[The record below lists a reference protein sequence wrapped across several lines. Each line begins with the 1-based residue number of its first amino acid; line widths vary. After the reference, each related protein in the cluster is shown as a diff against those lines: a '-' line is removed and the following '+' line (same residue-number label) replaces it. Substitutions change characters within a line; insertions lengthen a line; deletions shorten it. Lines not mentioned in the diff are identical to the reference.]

1 MALGKMKIILITG
14 ISVAVVALGVGL
26 GLWLGLDSGSDSE
39 TTSEEPGNQKQQYTT
54 VTGVTVT
61 NEDIDAGKITV
72 DQIEYEITRSN
83 NNFYIKIPENTYSLS
98 AKIITSKVL
107 GQQQGSER
115 IFDDN
120 TEKGKGKN
128 HFYDIQ
134 SILPETSFFHGP
146 IRIPGDGK
154 IYGGYVKDRTTN
166 EYKMNDNL
174 VTVFPNGYEIG
185 DFNDHGQGGVN
196 MGKLEELRQLEIKIS
211 EGISVNTMDDVNQ
224 ILADVARI
232 TKFGFFLHTEDNKEV
247 IRLVTNSRP
256 EFPRQIGFNPTDP
269 MYNYNYQPDDPSP
282 ERAWPHHDDGGQ
294 LWGDEDT
301 KPTREELQQHD
312 YTFKVQEFT
321 KQDGTAY
328 EIVLSKN
335 TERLVDAVVDVPL
348 NQLYIPMTITPGFY
362 NHPVLGKIQPDSTG
376 RVHLMNSIETED
388 GNQPVIEINNEGE
401 LILPTLLIKLEEKH
415 SE

>member
-39 TTSEEPGNQKQQYTT
+39 TTNEEPGKQKQQYTT
-54 VTGVTVT
+54 ITGVNVT
-61 NEDIDAGKITV
+61 NEDIDAGKIIV
-72 DQIEYEITRSN
+72 AGNEYSITRKN
-83 NNFYIKIPENTYSLS
+83 NNFYIKISEATYSLS
-98 AKIITSKVL
+98 AKTITSKGL
-107 GQQQGSER
+107 GQPQTFVKT
-115 IFDDN
+115 FDKNTDKGEGKDN
-120 TEKGKGKN
+120 
-128 HFYDIQ
+128 FYDIQ
-134 SILPETSFFHGP
+134 NILPEASLLHGP

-154 IYGGYVKDRTTN
+154 IYGGYVEDRTTN

-185 DFNDHGQGGVN
+185 DFNDLGQGGVN
-196 MGKLEELRQLEIKIS
+196 MGKLEELRHLEIAIS
-211 EGISVNTMDDVNQ
+211 QRTSFSTMDDVNTA
-224 ILADVARI
+224 LEDVQTI
-232 TKFGFFLHTEDNKEV
+232 TKFGFFLHTEGNKDV

-256 EFPRQIGFNPTDP
+256 EFPHNIGFNPAGQ

-282 ERAWPHHDDGGQ
+282 ERAWPHHDDGDQ

-301 KPTREELQQHD
+301 KPTIEELQQHD

-376 RVHLMNSIETED
+376 SVHLMDSIETED